1 MSSVAYDEIVVKK
14 DTCITKASFDEP
26 NERIALLAI
35 LNSSLMSFLYL
46 SSSTAA
52 GDDFRRAT
60 LSGLRELLIVT
71 PDAKAMVDLVKL
83 VEIPE
88 KQVGDIADLE
98 RRIDAI
104 MDRTYGATGA
114 EREATAKWLA
124 KPG

>member
-71 PDAKAMVDLVKL
+71 PDAKAMVDL
-83 VEIPE
+83 
-88 KQVGDIADLE
+88 E

-104 MDRTYGATGA
+104 MYRTYGATGA